1 MPPHG
6 RLPQAKP
13 PQVVRAE
20 FLPLVETQ
28 AKYEAA
34 LLGRPN
40 VVGVGLGHRYQ
51 RGISTGERAVTVLVH
66 RKVDARYLAPTAVVP
81 TELDGVRTDVQ
92 EVGLIRAGGGP
103 QPGVGRSDATAFLG
117 VGPFRLGQRVR
128 PAFAGVSVG
137 HFRGTAGTFGAG
149 CFDALPG
156 AGGYYILS
164 TNYALADCNA
174 GRAGDPVLQPALVD
188 GGHYPADV
196 IGRLVRFVP
205 IHFHD
210 GDRPGASSGP
220 VNFVDAAIAEGMHD
234 PDRRV
239 YWAGEVTTLNA
250 KPNINDPVQ
259 KWGRTTNFTTGHVS
273 HVNVTVDVHYDR
285 GRIARFA
292 QQIVTTNM
300 SAGGD
305 SGSLVTDP
313 DEGAVGLLFAGS
325 GRVSV
330 LNNILAVQSLLG
342 IRVTGG

>member
-1 MPPHG
+1 M
-6 RLPQAKP
+6 L
-13 PQVVRAE
+13 PQVVRTE

-28 AKYEAA
+28 VKYQDA

-40 VVGVGLGHRYQ
+40 VVGVGLGHRYSG
-51 RGISTGERAVTVLVH
+51 GINTGERAITVLVH
-66 RKVDARYLAPTAVVP
+66 RKVDARYLAPTAIVP
-81 TELDGVRTDVQ
+81 SELDGISTDVQ

-103 QPGVGRSDATAFLG
+103 QPWADRGSATASLG
-117 VGPFRLGQRVR
+117 VGPFQLGQRVR
-128 PAFAGVSVG
+128 PAFAGVSIG
-137 HFRGTAGTFGAG
+137 HFRGNAGTFGAG
-149 CFDALPG
+149 CFDAGPNTDD
-156 AGGYYILS
+156 AGSYYILS

-188 GGHYPADV
+188 GGRYPADV

-210 GDRPGASSGP
+210 GSRKP
-220 VNFVDAAIAEGMHD
+220 VNFVDAAIAERMHAT
-234 PDRRV
+234 DRRV

-250 KPNINDPVQ
+250 KPNINDTVQ
-259 KWGRTTNFTTGHVS
+259 KWGRTTTFTTGFVLHL
-273 HVNVTVDVHYDR
+273 NVTVDVHYDR
-285 GRIARFA
+285 GRIARFG

-330 LNNILAVQSLLG
+330 LNNIVAVQSLLG
-342 IRVTGG
+342 VRVTES

>member
-1 MPPHG
+1 M
-6 RLPQAKP
+6 L
-13 PQVVRAE
+13 PQVVRTE

-28 AKYEAA
+28 TKYQDA

-40 VVGVGLGHRYQ
+40 VVGVGLGHRYSG
-51 RGISTGERAVTVLVH
+51 GINTGERAITVLVH
-66 RKVDARYLAPTAVVP
+66 RKVDARYLAPTAIVP
-81 TELDGVRTDVQ
+81 AELDGITTDVQ

-103 QPGVGRSDATAFLG
+103 QPWADRGSATASLG
-117 VGPFRLGQRVR
+117 VGPFQLGQRVR

-137 HFRGTAGTFGAG
+137 HFRGNAGTFGAG
-149 CFDALPG
+149 CFDAQPHTDG
-156 AGGYYILS
+156 AGRYYILS

-174 GRAGDPVLQPALVD
+174 GRSGDPVLQPALVD
-188 GGHYPADV
+188 GGRYPADV

-210 GDRPGASSGP
+210 GRSKP
-220 VNFVDAAIAEGMHD
+220 VNFADAAIAEGVHGT
-234 PDRRV
+234 DRRV

-250 KPNINDPVQ
+250 KPNINDTVQ
-259 KWGRTTNFTTGHVS
+259 KWGRTTNFTTGHVL

-285 GRIARFA
+285 GRIARFG

-330 LNNILAVQSLLG
+330 LNNIVAVQSLLG
-342 IRVTGG
+342 VRVTDG